1 MKMNLK
7 DVFDCYSDEN
17 IRLKDAPT
25 SSDDRVCSLTNT
37 KLGREN
43 IIMKKVYRKFPI
55 VLVAVMAIVLLM
67 GAGFVAASDSIDGW
81 FRTRWEEVTG
91 EEMSDEHYETIAS
104 LSQYIGL
111 SETSDGVTVNIDS
124 AMVGDDVVYVL
135 ITTECDSGK
144 FTTTG
149 TSLFGIWE
157 VYVNSNRKDGG
168 MGRIAVDEDGKAYY
182 LDTIKLTNI
191 DSDEPLEVSIHLGNL
206 NALIYSNEDGS
217 PVWYSGDGEWSFE
230 FTLERTEMKTIDITE
245 NLPWTGV
252 TQFTVTE
259 FGIVATYDSESDDV
273 PRIIRYNHMKIYA
286 VMEDG
291 TEMQVNSASSSGS
304 TGIIDCYCFWEVP
317 INLDEVVAIRIGDDV
332 IEVG

>member
-17 IRLKDAPT
+17 IKLKDAPT
-25 SSDDRVCSLTNT
+25 SSDDRVSSLTNT

-43 IIMKKVYRKFPI
+43 IAVKKTFRRLPV
-55 VLVAVMAIVLLM
+55 VLVSVFAVVMLM

-81 FRTRWEEVTG
+81 FKTRWEEVTG

-111 SETSDGVTVNIDS
+111 SETSDGVTVSIDS
-124 AMVGDDVVYVL
+124 ATVGDDVVYVL
-135 ITTECDSGK
+135 ITAECDSGR
-144 FTTTG
+144 FTITG
-149 TSLFGIWE
+149 TSTFGIWE
-157 VYVNSNRKDGG
+157 VNVNSNRKGGG
-168 MGRIAVDEDGKAYY
+168 MGRIAVDENGKAYY

-217 PVWYSGDGEWSFE
+217 PIWYTGDGEWSFE
-230 FTLERTEMKTIDITE
+230 FTLERTETSSIDLTDK
-245 NLPWTGV
+245 LPWTGV
-252 TQFTVTE
+252 TELTVTE
-259 FGIVATYDSESDDV
+259 FGVVATYDSESDDV
-273 PRIIRYNHMKIYA
+273 PRIIRYNHMRIYA

-291 TEMQVNSASSSGS
+291 TEMQVNSASSSGY
-304 TGIIDCYCFWEVP
+304 TGIIGSYYFWEVP
-317 INLDEVVAIRIGDDV
+317 IDLDEVVAIRIGDDV

>member
-17 IRLKDAPT
+17 IKLKDAPT
-25 SSDDRVCSLTNT
+25 SSDDRVYSLTNT
-37 KLGREN
+37 KLGKDN
-43 IIMKKVYRKFPI
+43 AVFKKRLRKYPVI
-55 VLVAVMAIVLLM
+55 LAAVVAVVMLM

-81 FRTRWEEVTG
+81 FKTRWKEVTG

-111 SETSDGVTVNIDS
+111 SETSDGVTVSIDS
-124 AMVGDDVVYVL
+124 ATVGDDVAYVL
-135 ITTECDSGK
+135 ITAECDSGK

-157 VYVNSNRKDGG
+157 VYVNSNRKGSG
-168 MGRIAVDEDGKAYY
+168 MGRIAVDENGKAYY
-182 LDTIKLTNI
+182 LDTINLTNI

-217 PVWYSGDGEWSFE
+217 PIWYSGDGEWSFE
-230 FTLERTEMKTIDITE
+230 FTLERTETKTIDLTDKS
-245 NLPWTGV
+245 PWTGI
-252 TQFTVTE
+252 TQLTVTE
-259 FGIVATYDSESDDV
+259 FGVVATYDSESDDV
-273 PRIIRYNHMKIYA
+273 PRIIRYSHMKIYA

-291 TEMQVNSASSSGS
+291 TEMQFNSTSSSGY
-304 TGIIDCYCFWEVP
+304 TGIIDSYYFWEVP
-317 INLDEVVAIRIGDDV
+317 IDLDEVVAIRIGDDV